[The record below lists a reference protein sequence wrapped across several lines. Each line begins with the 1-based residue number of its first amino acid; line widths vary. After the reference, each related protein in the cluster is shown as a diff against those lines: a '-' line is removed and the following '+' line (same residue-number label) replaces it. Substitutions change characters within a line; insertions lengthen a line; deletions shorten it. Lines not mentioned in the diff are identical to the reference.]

1 MCGYPAKIRKP
12 TGKDMNEASERVVTE
27 ETASPQVAAMTG
39 SQSKTSEMLNAA
51 FKKQGEAYLAD
62 PIPDYEQRKQ
72 DLLALKKMLNENR
85 DEIVEAINQDYG
97 NRSRHESL
105 FAEVIAVTDGIN
117 DAIKHLKKWMKPQKR
132 HVDISLYPGAKNRV
146 IPQPLGVIGIIVP
159 WNFPVNLSFLPLA
172 FAFAAGNRAMVKM
185 SENSIA
191 LSRLLKKASAKY
203 FPEEKLAWFE
213 ETGSVGIEFSQIP
226 FDLIMFTG
234 SGQTGRAVMASAAQN
249 LTPVVLELGG
259 KCPAVIDPE
268 YPLDKAIERIMF
280 VKQFNAGQ
288 ICTNVDYVFVHESQK
303 DQLVEKAREYV
314 AKHCPDIN
322 HTDYTSIID
331 DRSFDRLQETL
342 EDARSKGA
350 TIVNLSGDQPSNRE
364 TRKIPLHLA
373 LDTTDNMIVRQRE
386 IFGPIMTVLTY
397 KEPEEVIRY
406 VNSHDRP
413 LAFYPFSKNSVLTS
427 MYIDRIMSGGVT
439 VNDALFH
446 VAQHDLPFGGVGPSG
461 MGHYHG
467 YEGFV
472 TFSKLRP
479 VFYQASFSA
488 MKYLRPPYGKF
499 ATSVYNFLVK
509 SKS

>member
-1 MCGYPAKIRKP
+1 
-12 TGKDMNEASERVVTE
+12 MNEASEMAIPEQSTSPDLKTTE
-27 ETASPQVAAMTG
+27 SAHSEIA
-39 SQSKTSEMLNAA
+39 EMLNDA
-51 FKKQGEAYLAD
+51 FQKQRAAYLAD
-62 PIPDYEQRKQ
+62 PVPDYEQRKL
-72 DLLALKKMLNENR
+72 DLLALKQLLSENR
-85 DEIVEAINQDYG
+85 EEIIEAINQDYG

-105 FAEVIAVTDGIN
+105 FAEVIAVTDGIK
-117 DAIKHLKKWMKPQKR
+117 DVLKHLKKWMKPQRR
-132 HVDISLYPGAKNRV
+132 HVDISTYPGAKNRV
-146 IPQPLGVIGIIVP
+146 IPQPLGVMGIIVP

-191 LSRLLKKASAKY
+191 LTRVLKKLAPKY
-203 FPEEKLAWFE
+203 FPEEKLVFFE
-213 ETGSVGIEFSQIP
+213 ETGRVGIEFSQIP

-234 SGQTGRAVMASAAQN
+234 SGQTGRAVMASAAKN

-259 KCPAVIDPE
+259 KCPAVIDPD
-268 YPLDKAIERIMF
+268 YPLEKAVGRIMF

-303 DQLVEKAREYV
+303 DELVEKAREYA

-322 HTDYTSIID
+322 HDDYTSIID

-350 TIVNLSGDQPSNRE
+350 TVVNLSGDQPSNRE
-364 TRKIPLHLA
+364 ARKIPLHLV
-373 LDTTDNMIVRQRE
+373 LDTTDNMTIRNRE
-386 IFGPIMTVLTY
+386 TFGPIMMVLTY
-397 KEPEEVIRY
+397 KDPTEVINY
-406 VNSHDRP
+406 VNGQDRP
-413 LAFYPFSKNSVLTS
+413 LALYPFTKNKELAS

-446 VAQHDLPFGGVGPSG
+446 VAQHDLPFGGVGASG

-467 YEGFV
+467 HEGFL

-479 VFYQASFSA
+479 VFYQANFSV

-499 ATSVYNFLVK
+499 ANTVYDLLLK
-509 SKS
+509 MKG